1 MFRGK
6 KVIGV
11 VAEFNPFH
19 EGHRYLLRTAKE
31 ECGADYVIAVMS
43 GDFVQRGEPAFF
55 SKFERAEKA
64 VLGGVDLLL
73 QMPLCFSVSSAE
85 DFARSGVS
93 TLSDCGIVDE
103 LVFGSESGRRE
114 RLEELASF
122 LLREDREGTA
132 FSARLRDGLRK
143 GQSFPRAREKA
154 LSEFLPG
161 LSSFTLSPND
171 LLGLEYLKALKS
183 LGNPFPFRLIPRNM
197 RLRSAHS
204 IREDIM
210 ESCGRDCGHRCYAE
224 LDMLSEMLSY
234 RLLLLRHSGIPL
246 TEFQDVSRELSAR
259 ILERAGERLRFRERI
274 ERAKGKN
281 HTWSRISRALLHIL
295 LDIRSEEYQRERE
308 RGYAPCL
315 RVLSVSEEGREMLG
329 ALKRPPLV
337 SPGRALR
344 RDASLAESFS
354 MRTDLLGASLY
365 RQIYPDAPEE
375 LRQKLLLVRR

>member
-31 ECGADYVIAVMS
+31 ECGAAYVIAVMS

-93 TLSDCGIVDE
+93 MLSDCGIVDE

-161 LSSFTLSPND
+161 LPLTLSPND

-246 TEFQDVSRELSAR
+246 TEFQDVSGELSAR

-281 HTWSRISRALLHIL
+281 LTWSRISRALLHIL

-308 RGYAPCL
+308 RGYAPFL

-337 SPGRALR
+337 PLGRALR
-344 RDASLAESFS
+344 RDASLGESFS
-354 MRTDLLGASLY
+354 MRTDLLGAAIY

>member
-93 TLSDCGIVDE
+93 MLSDCGIVDE

-132 FSARLRDGLRK
+132 FSARLREGLRK
-143 GQSFPRAREKA
+143 GQSFPCAREKA

-161 LSSFTLSPND
+161 LSLALSPND

-234 RLLLLRHSGIPL
+234 RLLLLCHSKIPL

-259 ILERAGERLRFRERI
+259 ILGSAGEKLRFRERI

-281 HTWSRISRALLHIL
+281 LTWSRISRALLHIL

-308 RGYAPCL
+308 RGYSPFL

-344 RDASLAESFS
+344 RDASLGESFS

>member
-55 SKFERAEKA
+55 SKYERAEKA

-85 DFARSGVS
+85 DFARSGIS
-93 TLSDCGIVDE
+93 MLSDCGIVDE

-122 LLREDREGTA
+122 LLREDRDGTA

-143 GQSFPRAREKA
+143 GQSFPCAREKA
-154 LSEFLPG
+154 LFEFLPG
-161 LSSFTLSPND
+161 LSLALSPND

-234 RLLLLRHSGIPL
+234 RLLLLRHSKIPL

-259 ILERAGERLRFRERI
+259 ILGSAGEKLRFRERI

-281 HTWSRISRALLHIL
+281 LTWSRISRALLHIL

-308 RGYAPCL
+308 RGYAPFL

-337 SPGRALR
+337 SLGRALR
-344 RDASLAESFS
+344 RDAFLGESFS

>member
-55 SKFERAEKA
+55 SKYERAEKA
-64 VLGGVDLLL
+64 VIGGVDLLL

-85 DFARSGVS
+85 DFARSGIS
-93 TLSDCGIVDE
+93 MLSDCGIVDE

-114 RLEELASF
+114 RLEEIASF

-132 FSARLRDGLRK
+132 FSARLRDSLRK
-143 GQSFPRAREKA
+143 GQSFPCAREKA

-161 LSSFTLSPND
+161 LSLALSPND
-171 LLGLEYLKALKS
+171 LLGLEYLKALKN

-234 RLLLLRHSGIPL
+234 RLLLLRHSKTPL
-246 TEFQDVSRELSAR
+246 TEFQDVSGELSAR

-281 HTWSRISRALLHIL
+281 LTWSRISRALLHIL

-308 RGYAPCL
+308 RGYAPFL

-344 RDASLAESFS
+344 RDAFLGESFS

-365 RQIYPDAPEE
+365 RQIYPDDPEE

>member
-85 DFARSGVS
+85 DFARSGIS
-93 TLSDCGIVDE
+93 MLSDCGIVDE

-114 RLEELASF
+114 RLEEIASF

-161 LSSFTLSPND
+161 LSLALSPND

-234 RLLLLRHSGIPL
+234 RLLLLRHSKIPL
-246 TEFQDVSRELSAR
+246 TEFLDVSRELSAR
-259 ILERAGERLRFRERI
+259 ILGSAGEKLRFRERI
-274 ERAKGKN
+274 EGAKGKN
-281 HTWSRISRALLHIL
+281 LTWSRISRALLHIL

-308 RGYAPCL
+308 RGYAPFL

-344 RDASLAESFS
+344 RDASLGESFS

-375 LRQKLLLVRR
+375 LRQKLLLVLR

>member
-55 SKFERAEKA
+55 SKYERAEKA

-85 DFARSGVS
+85 DFARSGIS
-93 TLSDCGIVDE
+93 MLSDCGIVDE

-114 RLEELASF
+114 RLEEIASF

-143 GQSFPRAREKA
+143 GQSFPCAREKA

-161 LSSFTLSPND
+161 LSPALSPND

-234 RLLLLRHSGIPL
+234 RLLLLRHSKIPL

-259 ILERAGERLRFRERI
+259 ILGSAGEKLRFRERI

-281 HTWSRISRALLHIL
+281 LTWSRISRALLHIL

-308 RGYAPCL
+308 RGYAPFL
-315 RVLSVSEEGREMLG
+315 RALSVSEEGREMLG

-344 RDASLAESFS
+344 RDASLGESFS

>member
-55 SKFERAEKA
+55 SKYERAEKA

-85 DFARSGVS
+85 DFARSGIS
-93 TLSDCGIVDE
+93 MLSDCGIVDE

-114 RLEELASF
+114 RLEEIASF

-143 GQSFPRAREKA
+143 GQSFPCAREKA

-161 LSSFTLSPND
+161 LSPALSPND

-234 RLLLLRHSGIPL
+234 RLLLLRHSKIPL

-259 ILERAGERLRFRERI
+259 ILGSAGEKLRFRERI

-281 HTWSRISRALLHIL
+281 LTWSRISRALLHIL

-308 RGYAPCL
+308 RGYAPFL

-344 RDASLAESFS
+344 RDTSLGESFS

-365 RQIYPDAPEE
+365 RQIYPDSPEE

>member
-55 SKFERAEKA
+55 SKYERAEKA
-64 VLGGVDLLL
+64 VLGGVDILL

-85 DFARSGVS
+85 DFARSGIS
-93 TLSDCGIVDE
+93 MLSDCGIVDE

-114 RLEELASF
+114 RLEEIASF

-143 GQSFPRAREKA
+143 GQSFPCAREKA

-161 LSSFTLSPND
+161 LSLALSPND

-234 RLLLLRHSGIPL
+234 RLLLLRHSEVPL
-246 TEFQDVSRELSAR
+246 TEFLDVSRELSAR
-259 ILERAGERLRFRERI
+259 ILGSAGEKLRFRERI

-281 HTWSRISRALLHIL
+281 LTWSRISRALLHIL

-308 RGYAPCL
+308 RGYAPYL

-344 RDASLAESFS
+344 RDASLGESFS

-365 RQIYPDAPEE
+365 RQIYPDSPEE

>member
-55 SKFERAEKA
+55 SKYERAEKA

-114 RLEELASF
+114 RLEEIASF

-143 GQSFPRAREKA
+143 GQSFPCAREKA

-161 LSSFTLSPND
+161 LSLTLSPND

-210 ESCGRDCGHRCYAE
+210 ESCGRDCSHRCYAE

-234 RLLLLRHSGIPL
+234 RLLLLRHSKIPL
-246 TEFQDVSRELSAR
+246 TEFQDVSGELSAR
-259 ILERAGERLRFRERI
+259 ILGSAGEKLRFRERI

-281 HTWSRISRALLHIL
+281 LTWSRISRALLHIL

-308 RGYAPCL
+308 RGYAPFL

-344 RDASLAESFS
+344 RDAFLGESFS

>member
-93 TLSDCGIVDE
+93 MLSDCGIVDE

-114 RLEELASF
+114 RLEEIASF

-132 FSARLRDGLRK
+132 FSAWLRDGLRK
-143 GQSFPRAREKA
+143 GQSFPCAREKA

-161 LSSFTLSPND
+161 LSLALSPND

-210 ESCGRDCGHRCYAE
+210 ESCGRDCSHRCYAE

-234 RLLLLRHSGIPL
+234 RLLLLRHSKIPL

-259 ILERAGERLRFRERI
+259 ILGSAGEKLRFRERI

-281 HTWSRISRALLHIL
+281 LTWSRISRALLHIL

-308 RGYAPCL
+308 RGYAPFL

-344 RDASLAESFS
+344 RDTSLGESFS

-365 RQIYPDAPEE
+365 RQIYPDSPEE

>member
-55 SKFERAEKA
+55 SKYERAEKA

-93 TLSDCGIVDE
+93 MLSDCGIVDE

-114 RLEELASF
+114 RLEEIASF

-132 FSARLRDGLRK
+132 FSARFRDGLRK
-143 GQSFPRAREKA
+143 GQSFPCAREKA

-161 LSSFTLSPND
+161 LSLALSPND

-234 RLLLLRHSGIPL
+234 RLLLLRHSKIPL

-259 ILERAGERLRFRERI
+259 ILGSAGEKLRFRERI

-281 HTWSRISRALLHIL
+281 LTWSRISRALLHIL

-308 RGYAPCL
+308 RGYAPFL

-344 RDASLAESFS
+344 RDASLGESFS

-365 RQIYPDAPEE
+365 RQIYPDSPEE

>member
-1 MFRGK
+1 M
-6 KVIGV
+6 
-11 VAEFNPFH
+11 
-19 EGHRYLLRTAKE
+19 LW
-31 ECGADYVIAVMS
+31 
-43 GDFVQRGEPAFF
+43 
-55 SKFERAEKA
+55 
-64 VLGGVDLLL
+64 
-73 QMPLCFSVSSAE
+73 
-85 DFARSGVS
+85 
-93 TLSDCGIVDE
+93 
-103 LVFGSESGRRE
+103 
-114 RLEELASF
+114 
-122 LLREDREGTA
+122 EDREGTA

-143 GQSFPRAREKA
+143 GQSFPCAREKA

-161 LSSFTLSPND
+161 LSPALSPND

-234 RLLLLRHSGIPL
+234 RLLLLRHSKIPL

-259 ILERAGERLRFRERI
+259 ILGSAGEKLRFRERI

-281 HTWSRISRALLHIL
+281 LTWSRISRALLHIL

-308 RGYAPCL
+308 RGYAPFL

-344 RDASLAESFS
+344 RDTSLGESFS

>member
-55 SKFERAEKA
+55 SKYERAEKA

-85 DFARSGVS
+85 DFARSGIS
-93 TLSDCGIVDE
+93 MLSDCGIVDE

-114 RLEELASF
+114 RLEEIASF

-143 GQSFPRAREKA
+143 GQSFPCAREKA
-154 LSEFLPG
+154 LSEFFPG
-161 LSSFTLSPND
+161 LSLSLSSND

-246 TEFQDVSRELSAR
+246 TEFLDVSRELSAR
-259 ILERAGERLRFRERI
+259 ILGSAGEKLRFRERI

-281 HTWSRISRALLHIL
+281 LTWSRISRALLHIL

-308 RGYAPCL
+308 RGYSPFL

-344 RDASLAESFS
+344 RDASLGESFS

-365 RQIYPDAPEE
+365 RQIYPDSPEE

>member
-73 QMPLCFSVSSAE
+73 QMALCFSVSSAE

-93 TLSDCGIVDE
+93 MLSDCGIVDE

-114 RLEELASF
+114 RLEEIASF

-143 GQSFPRAREKA
+143 GQSFPCAREKA

-161 LSSFTLSPND
+161 LSLALSPND

-234 RLLLLRHSGIPL
+234 RLLLLRHSKIPL

-259 ILERAGERLRFRERI
+259 ILGSAGEKLRFRERI

-281 HTWSRISRALLHIL
+281 LTWSRISRALLHIL

-308 RGYAPCL
+308 RGYSPFL

-344 RDASLAESFS
+344 RDASLGESFS

>member
-55 SKFERAEKA
+55 SKYERAEKA

-85 DFARSGVS
+85 DFARSGIS
-93 TLSDCGIVDE
+93 MLSDCGIVDE

-114 RLEELASF
+114 RLEEIASF

-132 FSARLRDGLRK
+132 FSARFRDGLRK
-143 GQSFPRAREKA
+143 GQSFPWAREKA

-161 LSSFTLSPND
+161 LSLALSPND

-246 TEFQDVSRELSAR
+246 TEFLDVSRELSAR
-259 ILERAGERLRFRERI
+259 ILGSAGEKLRFRERI

-281 HTWSRISRALLHIL
+281 LTWSRISRALLHIL

-308 RGYAPCL
+308 RGYAPFL

-344 RDASLAESFS
+344 RDTSLGESFS

>member
-55 SKFERAEKA
+55 SKYERAEKA
-64 VLGGVDLLL
+64 VLGGVDILL

-85 DFARSGVS
+85 DFARSGIS
-93 TLSDCGIVDE
+93 MLSDCGIVDE

-114 RLEELASF
+114 KLEEIASF

-132 FSARLRDGLRK
+132 FSARLRDALRK
-143 GQSFPRAREKA
+143 GQSFPCAREKA

-161 LSSFTLSPND
+161 LSLALSPND

-234 RLLLLRHSGIPL
+234 RLLLLRHSKIPL

-259 ILERAGERLRFRERI
+259 ILGSAGEKLRFRERI

-281 HTWSRISRALLHIL
+281 LTWSRISRALLHIL

-308 RGYAPCL
+308 RGYAPFL

-344 RDASLAESFS
+344 RDAFLGESFS

>member
-93 TLSDCGIVDE
+93 MLSDCGIVDE

-114 RLEELASF
+114 RLEEIASF

-143 GQSFPRAREKA
+143 GQSFPCAREKA

-161 LSSFTLSPND
+161 LSLALSPND

-183 LGNPFPFRLIPRNM
+183 LGNPFPFRLIPRHM

-234 RLLLLRHSGIPL
+234 RLLLLRHSKIPL

-259 ILERAGERLRFRERI
+259 ILGSAGEKLRFRERI

-281 HTWSRISRALLHIL
+281 LTWSRISRALLHIL

-308 RGYAPCL
+308 RGYAPFL
-315 RVLSVSEEGREMLG
+315 RILSVSEEGREMLG

-344 RDASLAESFS
+344 RDTSLGESFS
-354 MRTDLLGASLY
+354 IRTDLLGASIY